1 MDRKYKMAKPVLYYA
16 TLSPPSRAVL
26 LTSNAVGVELELRP
40 INLLKGEHLTTEFIK
55 INPQHTIP
63 TLIDDGNVIYDSHAI
78 CGYLVD
84 KYGKEDKLYP
94 KDLVKRAQ
102 VNARLHFDSGHL
114 FARLRFL
121 YEPILYYG
129 STDCSMDKIA
139 YIQKTYEIL
148 EEMLKEHPYV
158 CGDDLTIADFCCVAT
173 ITSVDEV
180 APIDEFKFPKLRAWL
195 KRLSETPS
203 YQKIN
208 QDGADELKKI
218 FKEIL
223 ADNRS
228 KQK

>member
-1 MDRKYKMAKPVLYYA
+1 MAKPVLYYA

-26 LTSNAVGVELELRP
+26 LTAKLLGLDLELRP
-40 INLLKGEHLTTEFIK
+40 VNLLKGEHLTDDFIK
-55 INPQHTIP
+55 MNPQHTIP
-63 TLIDDGNVIYDSHAI
+63 TLIDADGVVVYDSHAI

-84 KYGKEDKLYP
+84 KYGENDKLYP
-94 KDLVKRAQ
+94 KDIVKRAQ

-139 YIQKTYEIL
+139 YIQKTYEIM
-148 EEMLKEHPYV
+148 EEMLKDHPYV
-158 CGDDLTIADFCCVAT
+158 CGEDLTIADLCCVAT

-180 APIDEFKFPKLRAWL
+180 APIDEFKFPKLLAWL
-195 KRLSETPS
+195 KRLSELPN

-223 ADNRS
+223 ANNRT